1 MKVRLKLKPGQRGTK
16 SLTKQ
21 YGDKLV
27 CVHYR
32 DDEKTAKRYTTIE
45 LIVAEEPWQPPVL
58 VKPDDL
64 VLLKIAFSEK
74 ELQQKVKDAGATW
87 SKSRKMWKLPYKI
100 VCQMKLEKR
109 IVVEN
114 EREMQIR
121 EKGEN
126 INQEAAA
133 KKP

>member
-27 CVHYR
+27 CVRYR
-32 DDEKTAKRYTTIE
+32 DDEKTGKRYTTVE
-45 LIVAEEPWQPPVL
+45 LIVAEEAWQPPVI
-58 VKPDDL
+58 VKADDL
-64 VLLKIAFSEK
+64 VCLKIASDEK
-74 ELQQKVKDAGATW
+74 ELREKIKDAGATW
-87 SKSRKMWKLPYKI
+87 SKSRKLWKLPYKI

-114 EREMQIR
+114 ERSDAGKEDG
-121 EKGEN
+121 EKL
-126 INQEAAA
+126 
-133 KKP
+133 KV